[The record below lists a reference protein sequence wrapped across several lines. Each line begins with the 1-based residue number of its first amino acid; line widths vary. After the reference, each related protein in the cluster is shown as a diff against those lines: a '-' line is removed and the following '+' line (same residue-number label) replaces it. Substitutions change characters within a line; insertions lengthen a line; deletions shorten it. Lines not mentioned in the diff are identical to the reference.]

1 MLSLTL
7 LILILSCAIVPLQ
20 SGKGPMEA
28 LMVMVPEAYR
38 GQPALDDRQEVVDFY
53 QYWEAQQEAWD
64 GPALL
69 VWSDGKKVSHT
80 STCFCK
86 L

>member
-1 MLSLTL
+1 
-7 LILILSCAIVPLQ
+7 
-20 SGKGPMEA
+20 MEA

-69 VWSDGKKVSHT
+69 VWSDGKKASHISNIKHT
-80 STCFCK
+80 YMSCIAASMV
-86 L
+86 

>member
-1 MLSLTL
+1 
-7 LILILSCAIVPLQ
+7 VQ

-69 VWSDGKKVSHT
+69 VWSDGKKVRSG
-80 STCFCK
+80 
-86 L
+86 